1 MTKYA
6 LVILTSENN
15 IGFKLAALDTYL
27 KHVPDNMDIYFIYG
41 GNISNVIP
49 CKRAGISYTDIYIKT
64 PDSISNLHKKLFG
77 FFRKIVNKDYTHV
90 LKIDDDTFLYNIDTF
105 LEHKISGDYVGNKVL
120 ITNEEVVRNKLCT
133 LKNYKIRKA
142 YKGELPNQYC
152 SGECVIFSK
161 KAIQTIVAYKG
172 KEKYEKFS
180 LEDVAIGNILQKS
193 DIKINPN
200 KFLNYEHPVEIR
212 KFFNLYD
219 KHYTKINEGFMRDCT
234 QT

>member
-6 LVILTSENN
+6 LAILTFENN

-27 KHVPDNMDIYFIYG
+27 KHIPDNMDIYFVYG
-41 GNISNVIP
+41 GNISRMVH
-49 CKRAGISYTDIYIKT
+49 CKRDGVSYTDAYIKT
-64 PDSISNLHKKLFG
+64 PDSISNVHKKLFG
-77 FFRKIVNKDYTHV
+77 FFKKIINKDYTHT
-90 LKIDDDTFLYNIDTF
+90 LKVDDDTFLYNVDTF

-120 ITNEEVVRNKLCT
+120 ITDEEFVRNKFCT

-142 YKGELPNQYC
+142 YQGGLPNQYC

-161 KAIQTIVAYKG
+161 KSMQTIVKYKG

-180 LEDVAIGNILQKS
+180 IEDVAIGNILQKS
-193 DIKINPN
+193 SIKINPN
-200 KFLNYEHPVEIR
+200 KFLNYEHPVQIE

-219 KHYTKINEGFMRDCT
+219 KHYVNEFIPT
-234 QT
+234 

>member
-6 LVILTSENN
+6 LAILTFENN

-27 KHVPDNMDIYFIYG
+27 KHIPDNMDIYFVYG
-41 GNISNVIP
+41 GSISRMVH
-49 CKRAGISYTDIYIKT
+49 CKRDGVSYTDAYIKT
-64 PDSISNLHKKLFG
+64 PDSISNVHKKLFG
-77 FFRKIVNKDYTHV
+77 FFKKIINKDYTHT
-90 LKIDDDTFLYNIDTF
+90 LKVDDDTFLYNVDTF

-120 ITNEEVVRNKLCT
+120 ITDEEFVRNKFCT

-142 YKGELPNQYC
+142 YQGGLPNQYC

-161 KAIQTIVAYKG
+161 KSMQTIVKYKG

-180 LEDVAIGNILQKS
+180 IEDVAIGNILQKS
-193 DIKINPN
+193 NIKINPN
-200 KFLNYEHPVEIR
+200 KFLNYEHPVQIE

-219 KHYTKINEGFMRDCT
+219 RHYVNELIPT
-234 QT
+234 

>member
-6 LVILTSENN
+6 LAILTFENN

-27 KHVPDNMDIYFIYG
+27 KHIPDNMDIYFVYG
-41 GNISNVIP
+41 GNISRMIH
-49 CKRAGISYTDIYIKT
+49 CKRDGVSYTDAYIKT
-64 PDSISNLHKKLFG
+64 PDSISNVHKKLFG
-77 FFRKIVNKDYTHV
+77 FFKKIINKDYTHT
-90 LKIDDDTFLYNIDTF
+90 LKVDDDTFLYNVDTF

-120 ITNEEVVRNKLCT
+120 ITDEEFVRNKFCT

-142 YKGELPNQYC
+142 YQGGLPNQYC

-161 KAIQTIVAYKG
+161 KSMQTIVKYKG

-180 LEDVAIGNILQKS
+180 IEDVAIGNILQKS
-193 DIKINPN
+193 SIKINPN
-200 KFLNYEHPVEIR
+200 KFLNYEHPVQIE

-219 KHYTKINEGFMRDCT
+219 KHYVNEFIPT
-234 QT
+234 